1 MAGAARQRRCTN
13 GIAAMP
19 EDVLLEV
26 FSRVGS
32 IKDLFR
38 FSLTC
43 RWWLRRFTD
52 PAFLRR
58 LCPGQ
63 GEGRRR
69 AHLLGFFFQPTRFQ
83 QHTISSVSAPS
94 FLPAPRSPLGHVDRS
109 LTSFVADDD
118 GTFNYAEPLAA
129 RRGFLLMQLAPR
141 TFDDPHLLGLCNPI
155 TGERHVLPPP
165 LADDLGRYD
174 SYAIVTAADSKQPSL
189 SSSPSGRFKFSELLL
204 ITAQIKSD
212 SMHLHSYSS
221 DTGSWRAP
229 TVCLESSRFSMVGE
243 RSAVIHRGA
252 AHWLCIDHPYPTRGD
267 CLLYKLS
274 AEVGTATARA
284 SLAKMPVRGGGSPLL
299 CVNGDGKLSVA
310 CVYPLHVAVWTQQQ
324 EGEGGGG
331 GDEAAAPVAMWLL
344 TAKMRIPIIPMEV
357 QDPNHPQLCQPG
369 RECAWLGFKSGSVLM
384 LQRGGVFVFDLE
396 KKVVEKVMDCKLPL
410 FSDERNPYIRERNG
424 TCVAYELNLV
434 DFFVLQL
441 ARWSM

>member
-13 GIAAMP
+13 GMAAMP
-19 EDVLLEV
+19 DDVLLEV

-58 LCPGQ
+58 LWPGQ

-69 AHLLGFFFQPTRFQ
+69 ARLLGFFFQQTRFDLPRGNMKEMRMTT

-94 FLPAPRSPLGHVDRS
+94 FLPAPRSPLGHMDRS

-129 RRGFLLMQLAPR
+129 RRGFLLMQLVPH
-141 TFDDPHLLGLCNPI
+141 TFHDPHLLGLCNPI

-174 SYAIVTAADSKQPSL
+174 SYAIVTAAGSMQPAV
-189 SSSPSGRFKFSELLL
+189 SSSSGRFKFSQLLL

-212 SMHLHSYSS
+212 NMHLHSYSA
-221 DTGSWRAP
+221 DTRSWRAP
-229 TVCLESSRFSMVGE
+229 TVCLEGSRFSMVGE

-274 AEVGTATARA
+274 VEVGTATART
-284 SLAKMPVRGGGSPLL
+284 SMAKMPIRG
-299 CVNGDGKLSVA
+299 
-310 CVYPLHVAVWTQQQ
+310 
-324 EGEGGGG
+324 
-331 GDEAAAPVAMWLL
+331 
-344 TAKMRIPIIPMEV
+344 
-357 QDPNHPQLCQPG
+357 
-369 RECAWLGFKSGSVLM
+369 
-384 LQRGGVFVFDLE
+384 
-396 KKVVEKVMDCKLPL
+396 
-410 FSDERNPYIRERNG
+410 
-424 TCVAYELNLV
+424 
-434 DFFVLQL
+434 
-441 ARWSM
+441 